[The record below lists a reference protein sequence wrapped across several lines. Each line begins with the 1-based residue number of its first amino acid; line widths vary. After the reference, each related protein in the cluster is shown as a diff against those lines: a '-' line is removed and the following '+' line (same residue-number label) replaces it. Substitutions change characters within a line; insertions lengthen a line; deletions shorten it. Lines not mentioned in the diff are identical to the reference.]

1 MKYAPGTLTAIV
13 LDKSGNEAGRTQLIS
28 GEKDPILTVKPDR
41 SVLPPDGQALCF
53 AEIEF
58 TDKSGVLLPYMEQ
71 RVDIK
76 IDGDAVTLQGFG
88 SALTKTDEVFIH
100 PYHNTYRGRAL
111 AVFRAGK
118 ADGKS
123 TVTVSSENTEPVSFS
138 IEVTGGKEE

>member
-1 MKYAPGTLTAIV
+1 MRGT
-13 LDKSGNEAGRTQLIS
+13 
-28 GEKDPILTVKPDR
+28 
-41 SVLPPDGQALCF
+41 
-53 AEIEF
+53 
-58 TDKSGVLLPYMEQ
+58 LLPYIEQ

-76 IDGDAVTLQGFG
+76 IDGNAVTLQGFG

-100 PYHNTYRGRAL
+100 PYHNTYRGRVL